1 MLAPLLGAGL
11 FAKAGV
17 AAGAGEVAA
26 IPPPRRS
33 RILLLALVGGDPA
46 GDPMPAKRPLTLAA
60 DGLDAAGGLEI
71 SEPPKRSASRSMLL
85 GCALPDE
92 VGAPVEI

>member
-11 FAKAGV
+11 FVKAEV
-17 AAGAGEVAA
+17 AAGAGEVAM
-26 IPPPRRS
+26 PPPRRS
-33 RILLLALVGGDPA
+33 RILLLALVGGDPTA

-71 SEPPKRSASRSMLL
+71 SEPPKRSASKSMLL
-85 GCALPDE
+85 G
-92 VGAPVEI
+92 